1 MGNKRITEKDFWI
14 CTEGNIPTQFQSSF
28 IRQKK
33 ASGEIYIVKEDKATV
48 GCIDFGCK
56 KYTMLIA
63 ITIAVAVVALAVIGV
78 LTVAT
83 GGAALIALG
92 ALAGAVGAGIGSV
105 IGGLLCGQKM
115 AAKREWIEVPK
126 KHKTLFQGHPQ
137 VTGDWQM
144 SCPIGGKITFAPHI
158 KSWEQALSL
167 AASGYIT
174 DILEGMT
181 KGALVGVGG
190 AAIGGLGSVASVFS
204 GSASAIAGNV
214 GRVALQGLG
223 RIGTNLAQGFFLDA
237 GSKSVE
243 ATANVLQKYGETG
256 NWNVAGDFATGYWDA
271 SVEDYNALR
280 NIVTN
285 GGSAADWEAAIMLLA
300 PGGGSNNNNS
310 NIGNGN
316 NSNTDGGN
324 GDGSSSESSTNEA
337 DSNNENDTS
346 KNVVAP
352 ENPNSP
358 TTKKGE
364 AFEDPNTDPPGT
376 WRDKNGRLHDEKTG
390 RFVVDPKVG
399 RKKAIDFYKKHNP
412 KMTER
417 QIRSHISGIDFT
429 KPVKVVKVPEGTNL
443 TQYTKVNT
451 EGTKLRGD
459 YYTKDPNAT
468 PNDLGVSDK
477 YNVQTPERIPTQE
490 VKDVTKET
498 ISIPK
503 DMEGLESTSAEI
515 NDTWSRVD
523 EYGNELPVHTDGGGS
538 QIYIPKTQF

>member
-1 MGNKRITEKDFWI
+1 
-14 CTEGNIPTQFQSSF
+14 
-28 IRQKK
+28 
-33 ASGEIYIVKEDKATV
+33 
-48 GCIDFGCK
+48 
-56 KYTMLIA
+56 
-63 ITIAVAVVALAVIGV
+63 
-78 LTVAT
+78 
-83 GGAALIALG
+83 
-92 ALAGAVGAGIGSV
+92 
-105 IGGLLCGQKM
+105 
-115 AAKREWIEVPK
+115 
-126 KHKTLFQGHPQ
+126 
-137 VTGDWQM
+137 M

-324 GDGSSSESSTNEA
+324 GDGSSSESSTDEA

>member
-1 MGNKRITEKDFWI
+1 MGNKRITEKDFWM
-14 CTEGNIPTQFQSSF
+14 CTEGNIPTQFQGSF

-48 GCIDFGCK
+48 GCLDFGCK

-63 ITIAVAVVALAVIGV
+63 IAIAVAVVALAVVGV
-78 LTVAT
+78 ITVAT

-105 IGGLLCGQKM
+105 VGGLLCGQKM
-115 AAKREWIEVPK
+115 AGKRKWIEVPK

-144 SCPIGGKITFAPHI
+144 TCPIGGQITFAPHI
-158 KSWEQALSL
+158 KSWGQALSL

-181 KGALVGVGG
+181 KGALVGLGG
-190 AAIGGLGSVASVFS
+190 AAIGGLGSVGSVFS
-204 GSASAIAGNV
+204 GSASTIAGNV

-243 ATANVLQKYGETG
+243 ATANVLQNYGETG
-256 NWNVAGDFATGYWDA
+256 NWNVAGDFASGYWDA

-285 GGSAADWEAAIMLLA
+285 GGSAADWEAAVMLLA

-310 NIGNGN
+310 NTGNG

-324 GDGSSSESSTNEA
+324 GDGNSSDSSTNSEA
-337 DSNNENDTS
+337 DRNNENNTS
-346 KNVVAP
+346 TNVVAP
-352 ENPNSP
+352 GNPNAP

-364 AFEDPNTDPPGT
+364 AFEDPQKQAQNWQEHENNVTDDLESQNPDVTVGQQIT
-376 WRDKNGRLHDEKTG
+376 LVVEGIDANGKPFKKRIRIDNLHDTG
-390 RFVVDPKVG
+390 NGTYQLTDAKFSSVNDLTQATNNQLR
-399 RKKAIDFYKKHNP
+399 N
-412 KMTER
+412 T
-417 QIRSHISGIDFT
+417 FT
-429 KPVKVVKVPEGTNL
+429 QNQKPVYDAIGGKDGAQIISVIPVGQNASDMGL
-443 TQYTKVNT
+443 TPGQPINVEPNVHIAVNNPNGGIVYT
-451 EGTKLRGD
+451 D
-459 YYTKDPNAT
+459 YP
-468 PNDLGVSDK
+468 
-477 YNVQTPERIPTQE
+477 
-490 VKDVTKET
+490 
-498 ISIPK
+498 
-503 DMEGLESTSAEI
+503 
-515 NDTWSRVD
+515 
-523 EYGNELPVHTDGGGS
+523 
-538 QIYIPKTQF
+538 